1 MKKLNYLFLI
11 LFVIDLIILLGYGQ
25 AQEERLATYTYYRVC
40 FYWFYVFPIA
50 YFLGGYLFGQLLLHR
65 SLIFMSPTVE
75 KVLLILNLGF
85 LIVYLA
91 IAVLLTVHVFT
102 DFLPLNIT
110 GHLSYFIMSIFTK
123 ALFLFSAL
131 GLTLFVCLSSR
142 KSRKESLSDS
152 TL

>member
-40 FYWFYVFPIA
+40 FYWFYFFPIA
-50 YFLGGYLFGQLLLHR
+50 YFLGGYLFGQLLLSR
-65 SLIFMSPTVE
+65 SRISLHPIVE
-75 KVLLILNLGF
+75 KILFTLISVC
-85 LIVYLA
+85 LIVYLVPA
-91 IAVLLTVHVFT
+91 IMATVHIFT
-102 DFLPLNIT
+102 TFLPFDIAAQL
-110 GHLSYFIMSIFTK
+110 HYFIMSIFTK

-142 KSRKESLSDS
+142 KSLSDS

>member
-25 AQEERLATYTYYRVC
+25 RRKKDWQHTLIIE
-40 FYWFYVFPIA
+40 FVFTGFISSPSPI
-50 YFLGGYLFGQLLLHR
+50 FLGGYLFGQLLLHR

-102 DFLPLNIT
+102 DFLPLNIA